1 MKINSQIQLGK
12 QIVPYEESKLR
23 YEPMLFS
30 CDYET
35 AYKLGGPPTREFLYT
50 LPQDWHNENTIID
63 SRVHMLMPGWYPC
76 IPGFHHD
83 DVPRERSDG
92 QPEYF
97 NPSYRSEHAMIL
109 YNGGICPTEFALGEA
124 EFPDVPLGETYY
136 KVWHPLVMEKLS
148 KAGLPGGLLK
158 FSAPE
163 NQIIFF
169 NDRTWHQG
177 VKAVKSGWRLFIRA
191 SRNTNR
197 KALNEERKQVQVYLE
212 NPMEGW

>member
-1 MKINSQIQLGK
+1 MITINSEITLGATLKAYTDEQIK
-12 QIVPYEESKLR
+12 

-30 CDYET
+30 CDWES
-35 AYKLGGPPTREFLYT
+35 AYTLGNEPTRQFLLA
-50 LPQDWHNENTIID
+50 LPVEWQNNKTIVD

-76 IPGFHHD
+76 IPGYHHD

-109 YNGGICPTEFALGEA
+109 YNGSVCPTDFALGQSDFNEVPQG
-124 EFPDVPLGETYY
+124 EIIYKQWHNDVVRKIESGEL
-136 KVWHPLVMEKLS
+136 HRL
-148 KAGLPGGLLK
+148 
-158 FSAPE
+158 SAPE
-163 NQIIFF
+163 NTVIFF

-177 VKAVKSGWRLFIRA
+177 VKAVKNGWRLFIRA

-197 KALNEERKQVQVYLE
+197 IPTNELRKQVQVYLE

>member
-1 MKINSQIQLGK
+1 MIKINSQIELGYK
-12 QIVPYEESKLR
+12 VDSFKENDLR

-30 CDYET
+30 CDYWN
-35 AYKLGGPPTREFLYT
+35 AYHKGGDATREFLLA
-50 LPQDWHNENTIID
+50 LPSSWHNNETIVD

-97 NPSYRSEHAMIL
+97 NPSYHSEHAMIL
-109 YNGGICPTEFALGEA
+109 FNGSICPTEFALGES
-124 EFPDVPLGETYY
+124 EFEDVPLGGIYY
-136 KVWHPLVMEKLS
+136 KKWHPEVVRKIETGELT
-148 KAGLPGGLLK
+148 K

>member
-1 MKINSQIQLGK
+1 MIKIKSEIQLGK
-12 QIVPYEESKLR
+12 QLTPVDEKNLR

-30 CDYET
+30 CDFWT
-35 AYKLGGPPTREFLYT
+35 AMDMGGLPTQEFLLS
-50 LPQDWHNENTIID
+50 LPSEWHNNKTIID
-63 SRVHMLMPGWYPC
+63 SRVHMLMEGWYPC
-76 IPGFHHD
+76 IPGYHHD

-92 QPEYF
+92 QPDYH
-97 NPSYRSEHAMIL
+97 NPSYRSKHAMVL
-109 YNGGICPTEFALGEA
+109 FNGGVCPTEFALGED
-124 EFPDVPLGETYY
+124 EFPDVDLGETYY
-136 KVWHPLVMEKLS
+136 KIWHPLVVDKINKGILT
-148 KAGLPGGLLK
+148 K

-177 VKAVKSGWRLFIRA
+177 IKAVKNGWRLFIRA

-197 KALNEERKQVQVYLE
+197 KVLNERREQVQVYLD